1 MFLIYI
7 LIGSLIGALFI
18 YIIQKPK
25 MQTFVL
31 LDKETE
37 KANQQL
43 KIELGSLS
51 ARKEEILSSITTL
64 EQQAQEAGQKLMEQS
79 CQLAE
84 ANFEHS
90 AETMAKQY
98 QQYKQEAED
107 EYTRVIKEFAA
118 NAVIQLQKYQ
128 ETINALEQEV
138 ADKQAIVSAAVEAN
152 KRTAEMKDKQNFYKL
167 NLSDTDIYEIEK
179 LREVLPY
186 LRNSEPLNKVI
197 WKVYYEKPYTDLIG
211 RVVGPGVHTGIYK
224 ITNIDNNMCYVGQA
238 ANIADRWRQHIKRGI
253 GAETPTRNKLYP
265 AMAAIGVE
273 NFTFEVIEECERSLL
288 NDREDY
294 WQEYFHAKD
303 FGYSIK

>member
-25 MQTFVL
+25 MQTFVS

-37 KANQQL
+37 NANQQL

-51 ARKEEILSSITTL
+51 ARKEEILSSITAL

-79 CQLAE
+79 YQLAE

-107 EYTRVIKEFAA
+107 EYARVIREFAA

-128 ETINALEQEV
+128 ETVNALEQEV
-138 ADKQAIVSAAVEAN
+138 ANQQAIVSAAVEAN

-211 RVVGPGVHTGIYK
+211 RVVGTGVHTGIYK
-224 ITNIDNNMCYVGQA
+224 ITNIENNMCYVGQA
-238 ANIADRWRQHIKRGI
+238 VNVGR
-253 GAETPTRNKLYP
+253 
-265 AMAAIGVE
+265 
-273 NFTFEVIEECERSLL
+273 
-288 NDREDY
+288 
-294 WQEYFHAKD
+294 
-303 FGYSIK
+303 

>member
-107 EYTRVIKEFAA
+107 EYTRVTENIT
-118 NAVIQLQKYQ
+118 IQPYIFIDWTADGKIS
-128 ETINALEQEV
+128 INA
-138 ADKQAIVSAAVEAN
+138 
-152 KRTAEMKDKQNFYKL
+152 
-167 NLSDTDIYEIEK
+167 TD
-179 LREVLPY
+179 
-186 LRNSEPLNKVI
+186 S
-197 WKVYYEKPYTDLIG
+197 IG
-211 RVVGPGVHTGIYK
+211 G
-224 ITNIDNNMCYVGQA
+224 
-238 ANIADRWRQHIKRGI
+238 
-253 GAETPTRNKLYP
+253 
-265 AMAAIGVE
+265 
-273 NFTFEVIEECERSLL
+273 
-288 NDREDY
+288 
-294 WQEYFHAKD
+294 
-303 FGYSIK
+303 